1 MSWNDTLNQ
10 YALMAAPY
18 IVPPLALAL
27 ATIIFKFVLA
37 NKKTRQYAKLLMNVM
52 QGKLESS
59 LGAEKSKQVLELW
72 NTIVKE
78 AESAPD
84 SKSKAYMESYFV
96 RRLKNAVDLSAED
109 EEHIKTILQWM
120 HGQNQDISASSVDDN
135 YQLPKLPCVCEL

>member
-1 MSWNDTLNQ
+1 MNWNDTLHQ
-10 YALMAAPY
+10 YATIAAPY
-18 IVPPLALAL
+18 IVPPLALML
-27 ATIIFKFVLA
+27 ATVIFKFVLS

-78 AESAPD
+78 TENTANKD
-84 SKSKAYMESYFV
+84 KTYRESYFV

-109 EEHIKTILQWM
+109 EEHVKTILQWM
-120 HGQNQDISASSVDDN
+120 QGQNNDINAASMNEDE
-135 YQLPKLPCVCEL
+135 YKLPKIPCVCEL